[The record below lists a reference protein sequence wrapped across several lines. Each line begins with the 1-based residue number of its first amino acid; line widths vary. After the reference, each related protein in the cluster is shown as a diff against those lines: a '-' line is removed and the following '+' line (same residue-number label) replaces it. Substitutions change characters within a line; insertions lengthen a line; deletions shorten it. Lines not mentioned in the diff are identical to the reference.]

1 MGQDPPFEMRVLID
15 ANVLYPTILRE
26 IVLGCAAAGLFE
38 PRWSARIAEEWARA
52 AAKLS
57 PEQEV
62 WARGEVAAANT
73 RFPPALVRVPA
84 ELEQRLWLPD
94 PNDVHV
100 LAAAIAGH
108 CDAILTMNAQD
119 FPRGVL
125 AEEGLQRL
133 DPDNFLMA
141 LADRDRAAVLAVVEA
156 SVAEARRLS
165 GNDDWTVRSIL
176 KKIRMNRLAKALG

>member
-1 MGQDPPFEMRVLID
+1 MRILID

-26 IVLGCAAAGLFE
+26 IVLGCASAGLFE
-38 PRWSARIAEEWARA
+38 ARWSARIVEEWARA

-57 PEQEV
+57 PEQEI
-62 WARGEVAAANT
+62 WARGEAAAANA
-73 RFPPALVRVPA
+73 RFPQALVRVPEDLA
-84 ELEQRLWLPD
+84 NRLWLPD

-119 FPRGVL
+119 FPRGLL

-133 DPDNFLMA
+133 DPDNFLLG
-141 LADRDRAAVLAVVEA
+141 LADTDRAAVLAVVEA
-156 SVAEARRLS
+156 SVAEAKRLS
-165 GNDDWTVRSIL
+165 GNEDWTVRSIL